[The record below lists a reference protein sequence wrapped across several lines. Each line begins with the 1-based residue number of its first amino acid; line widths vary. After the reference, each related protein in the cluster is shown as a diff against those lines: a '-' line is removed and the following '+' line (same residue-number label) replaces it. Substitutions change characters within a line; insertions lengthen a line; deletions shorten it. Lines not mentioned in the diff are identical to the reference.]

1 MSKKFLGRHI
11 MLKGEYVEKLLKGE
25 KKSTI
30 RKGYVIPKYK
40 EMIVHGGGRPVAI
53 IKITNVTR
61 KRVRELTDEDAKKDG
76 LENKEKLIEELKKA
90 YDDLSE
96 DDLVTIIEF
105 ELVKRLDHLEPQDP
119 WMGLKPVEIARLALR
134 YLDNL
139 NDDERKI
146 LMTMTRAGSIRE
158 AAIRLY
164 GTIEARWRV
173 RRVLKK
179 ALREL
184 IERGILGLGGGARGG
199 SGSAIGNHGGGGG
212 TNREGQR
219 RRSLNRRHKKV
230 EEKLVET
237 ESTKDENR
245 ENVKTNSNG

>member
-1 MSKKFLGRHI
+1 MAKKFLGRHI

-40 EMIVHGGGRPVAI
+40 EMIVHGGGKPVAVI
-53 IKITNVTR
+53 RVTKVTR
-61 KRVRELTDEDAKKDG
+61 KRVKELTDEDAKKDG
-76 LENKEKLIEELKKA
+76 IENREKLIEELKKA
-90 YDDLSE
+90 YEDLKE

-105 ELVKRLDHLEPQDP
+105 EVVKRLDHLEPEDP

-134 YLDNL
+134 YLDDL
-139 NDDERKI
+139 NEDEKKI

-158 AAIRLY
+158 TAIRLY

-173 RRVLKK
+173 RRVLKR

-184 IERGILGLGGGARGG
+184 IERGILGLGRGVRGSSRSPVGG
-199 SGSAIGNHGGGGG
+199 HGGGGG
-212 TNREGQR
+212 VSGEGEGGKADAR
-219 RRSLNRRHKKV
+219 GSEKAK
-230 EEKLVET
+230 EESHE
-237 ESTKDENR
+237 
-245 ENVKTNSNG
+245 VKGA